1 MDALEKQLYSD
12 VVNMPES
19 EIKDIDK
26 VFGDTD
32 FADLD
37 ISRSGS
43 EGDPDNSEYSEST
56 SDSLRHL
63 GEGQKVERDF
73 EEIKIAEILNNPEK
87 AKQEHKVKT
96 SRMDIIADI
105 VNYKS
110 LLKERDI
117 SVPDQIKKITKK
129 PESKTGSQLIEARNL
144 LRRMFNN
151 SETSEV
157 ITEMQMNVIGFIA
170 MIFQGKINFPFTRFK
185 LNLTGYPQHLRRKM
199 HQITNQNIKIAGVIN
214 DRVGEDIIEAVKFFS
229 LYISPLITV
238 IAANH
243 GPASLSDIGNYD
255 DLSDSDNEEENSSE
269 SDSDASSSVSD
280 SESDD

>member
-32 FADLD
+32 FGDLD
-37 ISRSGS
+37 ISGSGS
-43 EGDPDNSEYSEST
+43 VDEAEGSDYSEST

-110 LLKERDI
+110 LLKERDVSI
-117 SVPDQIKKITKK
+117 PDQIKRIINK
-129 PESKTGSQLIEARNL
+129 PDSKTGSQLIEARNL

-157 ITEMQMNVIGFIA
+157 ITEMEMNLIGFLA
-170 MIFQGKINFPFTRFK
+170 MIFQGKVNLPFTKFK

-238 IAANH
+238 IMANH

-255 DLSDSDNEEENSSE
+255 DLSDSENEEEQS
-269 SDSDASSSVSD
+269 SDSDVSSSVSD
-280 SESDD
+280 SESDE